1 MIIPFLKMTKTF
13 LQENLLDSELVY
25 VHAKSSKLTDL
36 EKFVNEHN
44 IVIINDIGDK
54 GVNEELY
61 ASFKIPFYE
70 YQQ

>member
-1 MIIPFLKMTKTF
+1 MTNTF

-25 VHAKSSKLTDL
+25 VHAKYSKLTDR

-54 GVNEELY
+54 GFNEELY
-61 ASFKIPFYE
+61 GSFKIPFYE